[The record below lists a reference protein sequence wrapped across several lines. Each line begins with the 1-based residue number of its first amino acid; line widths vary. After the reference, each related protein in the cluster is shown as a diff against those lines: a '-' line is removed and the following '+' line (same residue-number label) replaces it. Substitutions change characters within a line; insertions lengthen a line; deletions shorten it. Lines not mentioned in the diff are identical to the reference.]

1 MALER
6 YEMQIHKSEFKPLSF
21 DNSFKLEIASSF
33 NGNTKKHF
41 ENILSSID
49 TRLSDWD
56 ERPTLDDIKKRLDVV
71 LVAGGKYHDIDF
83 ARLELLK
90 LLAEDERIRTRVY
103 EDYSNLHAISNAD
116 FLITYTCDVRPIL
129 EQQKVLRDFVA
140 NGKRWLALHGTNSI
154 LQFLSDGRVD
164 CPRVAP
170 IFMETL
176 VK

>member
-56 ERPTLDDIKKRLDVV
+56 ERPTLDDIKKRIVTHKNDLGKPDFNKEIRF
-71 LVAGGKYHDIDF
+71 GGESEILLWKHINICLNKIDYI
-83 ARLELLK
+83 LI
-90 LLAEDERIRTRVY
+90 DNN
-103 EDYSNLHAISNAD
+103 NLFSI
-116 FLITYTCDVRPIL
+116 
-129 EQQKVLRDFVA
+129 
-140 NGKRWLALHGTNSI
+140 KRH
-154 LQFLSDGRVD
+154 
-164 CPRVAP
+164 
-170 IFMETL
+170 
-176 VK
+176 